1 MNVLVT
7 GSEGRIGRQ
16 ATDRLLNGG
25 HAVRG
30 FDMHEPTGRRDDHE
44 VVTGDLRDPD
54 TVDRALRGMDA
65 VIHLAAMMSWQPQ
78 DAGKLFAANVDGT
91 FNLLQAAGRNPVA
104 HFVFA
109 SSGEVY
115 PELAPAYQ
123 PIDEDH
129 PTRPT
134 STYGLTKL
142 IGEEMVKHY
151 GRSTGRSFT
160 ITRFSHTQ
168 AAEELLDPTSFFSG
182 PRFYVRAKLRQLA
195 SLPTSPAV
203 VESIRRLEEIAQP
216 GESHYIG
223 CAPDGTP
230 YKMGIGDA
238 RDLAQGVV
246 LALEHP
252 ASRDETFNIGPS
264 QSVSF
269 DQLVPRL
276 AEATG
281 LPVATVR
288 LETTPYAYETS
299 IAKARDVLGYRPEHD
314 VYAMIAEAS
323 SNGKGNPV
331 RREPGTAG
339 LEE

>member
-7 GSEGRIGRQ
+7 GSEGRIGRKVV
-16 ATDRLLNGG
+16 DLLLEKG
-25 HAVRG
+25 HSVRG
-30 FDMHEPTGRRDDHE
+30 FD
-44 VVTGDLRDPD
+44 LRHDAEH
-54 TVDRALRGMDA
+54 TVDYERITGNLADSTSADEAVAGIDA
-65 VIHLAAMMSWQPQ
+65 IVHLAAMMSWHPK
-78 DAGKLFAANVDGT
+78 DAASLFRANVDGT
-91 FNLLQAAGRNPVA
+91 FNLLQAAGRTPVA
-104 HFVFA
+104 RFVFA

-123 PIDEDH
+123 PIDEQH

-142 IGEEMVKHY
+142 LGEEMVKHY
-151 GRSTGRSFT
+151 GRSTRQSFA

-182 PRFYVRAKLRQLA
+182 PRFYVRAKIRQLA
-195 SLPTSPAV
+195 SLPDSPAV
-203 VESIRRLEEIAQP
+203 AESIERLRAVASD

-223 CAPDGTP
+223 CAPDGSP
-230 YKMGIGDA
+230 YRMGIGDA

-252 ASRDETFNIGPS
+252 AADGETFNIGPS
-264 QSVSF
+264 QSVGF
-269 DQLVPRL
+269 DDLVPRL
-276 AEATG
+276 ADATG

-288 LETTPYAYETS
+288 LETTAYAYETS
-299 IAKARDVLGYRPEHD
+299 IAKARDILGYRPQHD

-323 SNGKGNPV
+323 SRLERNAV
-331 RREPGTAG
+331 RRNPGTAG